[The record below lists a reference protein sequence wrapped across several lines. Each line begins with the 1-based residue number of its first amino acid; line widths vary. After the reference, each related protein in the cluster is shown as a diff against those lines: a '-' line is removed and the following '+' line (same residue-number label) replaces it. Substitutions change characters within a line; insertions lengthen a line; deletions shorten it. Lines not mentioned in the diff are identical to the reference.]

1 MVKKKKI
8 EPPERDEER
17 EELSDEEDIL
27 ELGEDDIVE
36 EPEPLPVG
44 IEIEDDLDE
53 SLFKDGD
60 SLSDDDIDLD
70 KLDEELGLSDEAVDT
85 EGVTVT
91 EEAAKVG
98 ESEEEERDVLS
109 SQDDI
114 DALFEEAS
122 REEAIEQVSSTGI
135 VEERPAELEPEVDV
149 DKLVSDLEEKIAA
162 RIEEIVNERLP
173 ELVLKTV
180 RDELEALRKEFEAKM
195 ERGNS

>member
-70 KLDEELGLSDEAVDT
+70 KLDTELGLSDEAVDT

-91 EEAAKVG
+91 EEAAEVG
-98 ESEEEERDVLS
+98 ESEEEEKDVLS

-122 REEAIEQVSSTGI
+122 REEAIEQVSSTEI
-135 VEERPAELEPEVDV
+135 AEERPAELEPEVDV
-149 DKLVSDLEEKIAA
+149 DRLVSDLEEKIAA